1 MDKKVKDF
9 LNMVK
14 EDKVKN
20 LLGIELDS
28 KYWEKI
34 VGNDREEDV
43 RKQLEDAQ
51 NRRVVDKEGN
61 VISDNRDMD
70 RITQLN
76 TRVEILKKANDEL
89 VRLRGM
95 EISIRDYLIHIMNPN
110 DETKKKLNQISKMY
124 STKHTK

>member
-34 VGNDREEDV
+34 VGNDKEEED
-43 RKQLEDAQ
+43 RKS
-51 NRRVVDKEGN
+51 VV
-61 VISDNRDMD
+61 
-70 RITQLN
+70 
-76 TRVEILKKANDEL
+76 
-89 VRLRGM
+89 
-95 EISIRDYLIHIMNPN
+95 
-110 DETKKKLNQISKMY
+110 
-124 STKHTK
+124 

>member
-34 VGNDREEDV
+34 VGNDKEEDV

-51 NRRVVDKEGN
+51 NKRVVDKAGK

-124 STKHTK
+124 STKRTK

>member
-34 VGNDREEDV
+34 VGNDKEEDV

-51 NRRVVDKEGN
+51 NKRVVNKAGK

-124 STKHTK
+124 STKRTK